1 MKSFDVAVIGAGH
14 NGLAAAAMLAK
25 SGRRV
30 VVLEASARIGGLGG
44 AVEFAPGFSGSLS
57 PALYRLPAS
66 VEKALELER
75 HGFKHGGLASTVTLS
90 ADAPAITLSGAWG
103 EQVSGVPA
111 GEAEAFAQ
119 LRKRLL
125 KQASVLGAF
134 DGEPPIGPQTADL
147 GAKAKIARVAM
158 GMRMSGADEFRQ
170 FLRMALMCVADVAD
184 EVLDDDRLKGL
195 TAFDATLGIRLG
207 PRSPT
212 SLLGL
217 YHRLSGESGGRQ
229 GGMTIP
235 VGGMAAVMEA
245 FASAAR
251 VAGAEVRT
259 ASPVA
264 RIDVEAGTV
273 TGVTLVAG
281 ETIVCRTV
289 LSATSPLQT
298 FGRLLPGRELDT
310 GFASAIKSLRSKG
323 NVSKLFIALDRP
335 PQFHGDIPARH
346 VHAPSIRAIED
357 SFNPQKYG
365 ELPADPPFELIV
377 EQPDTQSAKQGAA
390 AILSISIANTPH
402 DLKEGWD
409 KGRHALTRAVI
420 ARLEA
425 ASPGIGNHVLAAALL
440 SPVEIGDTFGSP
452 GGHWHHHELQAD
464 RLYALRP
471 VFGTANYRAPVGG
484 LWHCGAGAHP
494 GGGISGISGVNAAR
508 EIMASERGQ

>member
-44 AVEFAPGFSGSLS
+44 AVEFAPGFWGSLS
-57 PALYRLPAS
+57 PVLYRLPAS
-66 VEKALELER
+66 VEKALDLGK
-75 HGFKHGGLASTVTLS
+75 HGFKHGGLASTVTLG

-103 EQVSGVPA
+103 EQVSGVSA
-111 GEAEAFAQ
+111 ADAEAYAK
-119 LRKRLL
+119 LRNRLL
-125 KQASVLGAF
+125 KQAAVLGAF
-134 DGEPPIGPQTADL
+134 DSETPIGPDAADL

-184 EVLDDDRLKGL
+184 EVLEDERLKGL
-195 TAFDATLGIRLG
+195 IAYDATVGIRLG

-217 YHRLSGESGGRQ
+217 YHRLSGDSGGRQ

-235 VGGMAAVMEA
+235 FGGMAAVMEA

-251 VAGAEVRT
+251 AAGADIRT

-264 RIDVEAGTV
+264 RIDVNAGTV
-273 TGVTLVAG
+273 TGVTLAGG
-281 ETIVCRTV
+281 ETIACRTV
-289 LSATSPLQT
+289 LSATSPLVT
-298 FGRLLPGRELDT
+298 FGRLLSGRELDA
-310 GFASAIKSLRSKG
+310 GFANSIKSLRNKG
-323 NVSKLFIALDRP
+323 NVSKLFVALDRP
-335 PQFHGDIPARH
+335 PQFHGERPARH
-346 VHAPSIRAIED
+346 VHAPSIRVIED

-365 ELPADPPFELIV
+365 QMPADPPFELFV
-377 EQPDTQSAKQGAA
+377 EQPDAQSAKQGAA

-409 KGRHALTRAVI
+409 KGRHALTQAVMV
-420 ARLEA
+420 RLEA
-425 ASPGIGNHVLAAALL
+425 ASPGIGNHVLASALL
-440 SPVEIGDTFGSP
+440 SPVEIGDAFGVP

-471 VFGTANYRAPVGG
+471 VFGAANYRAPVDG

-494 GGGISGISGVNAAR
+494 GGGISGRSGLNAAR
-508 EIMASERGQ
+508 EIIAAERGR